1 MTSLLVIIVVV
12 LLAVALWQ
20 LTKIFDLTQ
29 VGSSSDDSQVASD
42 NDNNVQGYIMFGFL
56 AFIYIFTIYGLL
68 KWGNL
73 ALHTPASEHGLLV
86 DNLMNITWVLIFTVQ
101 VITQG
106 LLYWF
111 SFKNRGHKDRKALFF
126 ADSNKLEAIW
136 SIIPSVVLACLIL
149 YGLYAWNN
157 IMFVDKDEDVVE
169 IELYAQ
175 QFKWTARYAGQDN
188 VLGKANVRLIEGVNT
203 LGVDMSDPNAQ
214 DDIVV
219 TELHIPK
226 GKKVHF
232 KMRSQ
237 DVLHSAYMPH
247 FRAQMNCVPGMV
259 TEFAFVPTYTTA
271 EYRELDFMKEKV
283 ANINKLRAEKSVELV
298 AKGGT
303 ALDPYTFD
311 YLLLCNKICGA
322 SHYNMQMKVV
332 VDTPEDYK
340 KWLSEKTTLAQDIK
354 AAAAAEKEKAA
365 EATAPTAD
373 STSKVIDTV
382 KAVIDTVKAAV
393 AKVAV
398 K

>member
-1 MTSLLVIIVVV
+1 MTSLLVIIVLV

-42 NDNNVQGYIMFGFL
+42 KDNNIQGYVMFGFL

-86 DNLMNITWVLIFTVQ
+86 DNLMNITWVLIFVVQ
-101 VITQG
+101 FITQG

-111 SFKNRGHKDRKALFF
+111 SFKNRGHKDKKALFF

-157 IMFVDKDEDVVE
+157 IMFVDKDEDVIE

-175 QFKWTARYAGQDN
+175 QFKWTARYAGNDN
-188 VLGKANVRLIEGVNT
+188 VLGKANVRLIEGINT
-203 LGVDMSDPNAQ
+203 LGVDMSDKNSA

-219 TELHIPK
+219 SELHIPK

-259 TEFAFVPTYTTA
+259 TEFAFIPTYTTA
-271 EYRELDFMKEKV
+271 EYRELPFMVEKV

-354 AAAAAEKEKAA
+354 AAAAAKAPA
-365 EATAPTAD
+365 EGAKATTD
-373 STSKVIDTV
+373 STAKDTV
-382 KAVIDTVKAAV
+382 RAVIDTVKAAI
-393 AKVAV
+393 AKVAM

>member
-1 MTSLLVIIVVV
+1 MTSLLVIIVLV

-29 VGSSSDDSQVASD
+29 VGNTSSDDSQVATD
-42 NDNNVQGYIMFGFL
+42 NDNNVQGYLMFGFL
-56 AFIYIFTIYGLL
+56 AFIYIFTIYGLI
-68 KWGNL
+68 KWGSL
-73 ALHTPASEHGLLV
+73 VLHTPASEHGGDV
-86 DNLMNITWVLIFTVQ
+86 DNLMNITWILIFTVQ
-101 VITQG
+101 AITQV
-106 LLYWF
+106 LL
-111 SFKNRGHKDRKALFF
+111 HFF
-126 ADSNKLEAIW
+126 AFKYRGNKDKRALYFADNNKLEAIW
-136 SIIPSVVLACLIL
+136 SVIPAVVLAGLIL

-157 IMFVDKDEDVVE
+157 IMFVDEEEDTIV

-175 QFKWTARYAGQDN
+175 QFNWKARYSGNDN
-188 VLGKANVRLIEGVNT
+188 VLGKANVRYIEGANSV
-203 LGVDMSDPNAQ
+203 GVDLSDPYSQ

-226 GKKVHF
+226 GKKIHF

-259 TEFAFVPTYTTA
+259 TEFAFVPVYTTA
-271 EYRELDFMKEKV
+271 EYRELPYMVEKV
-283 ANINKLRAEKSVELV
+283 ANINALRAKKSIELV
-298 AKGGT
+298 AKGQS

-322 SHYNMQMKVV
+322 SHYNMQMKVI

-340 KWLSEKTTLAQDIK
+340 KWLSDKVTLVDEVK
-354 AAAAAEKEKAA
+354 AAKTPAPVDG
-365 EATAPTAD
+365 ATGVD
-373 STSKVIDTV
+373 STKTNDS
-382 KAVIDTVKAAV
+382 AAV
-393 AKVAV
+393 AKIAM